1 MQNNSFNEF
10 NNYTTNKHI
19 TNNNISIKKHLPV
32 GNFLKVILSFVIILG
47 LLSNMLAI
55 SRGSNNRFTFS
66 FFLETLQ
73 NAPNLPW
80 SLTSLPD
87 LTITGSWGV
96 FDFLRSFFNSLT
108 TAWSVLLYVV
118 SCVQNVILFMLH
130 FLKSYFLF

>member
-1 MQNNSFNEF
+1 MH
-10 NNYTTNKHI
+10 NNYTTNKYT

-55 SRGSNNRFTFS
+55 SRGSTNRFTFS

-73 NAPNLPW
+73 NVPNLPW
-80 SLTSLPD
+80 SLSSLPD

-96 FDFLRSFFNSLT
+96 FDFLRSFFNTLT
-108 TAWSVLLYVV
+108 NAWSVLLYVV